1 MDCIAFDRKHDHDR
15 VLIKDELETRSK
27 EWKSLIESIDSL
39 NQIIDVNYYQHEHL
53 VKYLDN
59 ENLLKTDLAVKN
71 PAHNI
76 DLDV

>member
-1 MDCIAFDRKHDHDR
+1 MANKHRHE
-15 VLIKDELETRSK
+15 VPIKDELQKRLD
-27 EWKSLIESIDSL
+27 EWSNIFEKVQTLKK
-39 NQIIDVNYYQHEHL
+39 IIDENYYQHEHL